1 MMTGEMGLALIE
13 TTIGVLREVMT
24 EADLGVLMEERG
36 GVLIMVVDGP
46 VAQVQSVKVGQALIM
61 VGALVRIPIIG
72 KGILSMAVAV
82 VQTLERRGTLI
93 MEMAIAQTLEG

>member
-13 TTIGVLREVMT
+13 TEIGVLREVMT

-36 GVLIMVVDGP
+36 GVLIMVVGGP
-46 VAQVQSVKVGQALIM
+46 VAQVRSVKVGQALIM
-61 VGALVRIPIIG
+61 VVDLVLIPIIG

-82 VQTLERRGTLI
+82 VQT
-93 MEMAIAQTLEG
+93 